1 MWYEN
6 YFNPKTF
13 EKPASQKY
21 DRTKADPNIVAAIN
35 CLCRSFLWVRPFTH
49 GAGAVLT
56 QLPVVT
62 MEPNTIFTPPPGQPT
77 TPTFVNLVSQSYLWL
92 CEKLPVTGCSY
103 IHVHIDLNFIP
114 VNFSVVDII
123 CRLMTMFFCLCGRKR
138 SFSPNIQSA
147 QNAPQQR
154 GIFKLLKQFIGEK
167 TFSWSSPVCQY
178 YYTICLDA
186 KVKWSKTKHLKTY
199 SLT

>member
-21 DRTKADPNIVAAIN
+21 DRTKADPNIAAAIN

-77 TPTFVNLVSQSYLWL
+77 TPTFVNLVYQSYLWL

-103 IHVHIDLNFIP
+103 IHVHIDLNLFLLTFLWLI
-114 VNFSVVDII
+114 
-123 CRLMTMFFCLCGRKR
+123 
-138 SFSPNIQSA
+138 SFAGWWPCSSAYVGGKEVFLQTYRVHRMLPNKEA
-147 QNAPQQR
+147 FLN
-154 GIFKLLKQFIGEK
+154 
-167 TFSWSSPVCQY
+167 Y
-178 YYTICLDA
+178 
-186 KVKWSKTKHLKTY
+186 
-199 SLT
+199 